1 MIHNYNNKKT
11 SSIRHSRKSEL
22 KYKHSNDINHV
33 EDLREI
39 AFSYLNYAQ
48 ARISGHRVA
57 SSVLAYKKDR
67 TRSSGRLEYRD
78 QNTNTNTFRVFGG
91 CNLEISISTV
101 LHAEAI
107 ALYKALSEGY
117 TKIQAVG
124 VTSDHE
130 DQLKPLCGA
139 CRQLYMY
146 VNPLTTIYVFGKD
159 KKVKLKVK
167 LIDTINYPY
176 MSKGKIT

>member
-1 MIHNYNNKKT
+1 MNNFAR
-11 SSIRHSRKSEL
+11 IEA
-22 KYKHSNDINHV
+22 
-33 EDLREI
+33 LREI
-39 AFSYLNYAQ
+39 AFFYLNYAQ
-48 ARISGHRVA
+48 ANISGHRVA
-57 SSVLAYKKDR
+57 AAVFAMRKAKSKSKEKLETESSDLFK
-67 TRSSGRLEYRD
+67 
-78 QNTNTNTFRVFGG
+78 VFGG

-117 TKIQAVG
+117 TKIEAVG

-130 DQLKPLCGA
+130 DQIKPLCGA

-146 VNPLTTIYVFGKD
+146 INPMTTIYVFGKD

-167 LIDTINYPY
+167 LIDTMNYPY
-176 MSKGKIT
+176 ISRGKIT

>member
-1 MIHNYNNKKT
+1 MNNFN
-11 SSIRHSRKSEL
+11 R
-22 KYKHSNDINHV
+22 V
-33 EDLREI
+33 EALREI
-39 AFSYLNYAQ
+39 AFSYLNFAQ
-48 ARISGHRVA
+48 ANISGHRVA
-57 SSVLAYKKDR
+57 AAVFATRKARSKSKKKSETESSDLFK
-67 TRSSGRLEYRD
+67 
-78 QNTNTNTFRVFGG
+78 VFGG

-130 DQLKPLCGA
+130 DQIKPLCGA

-146 VNPLTTIYVFGKD
+146 VNPMTTIYVFSKD

-167 LIDTINYPY
+167 LIDTMNYPY
-176 MSKGKIT
+176 ISRGKIT

>member
-1 MIHNYNNKKT
+1 MNNFN
-11 SSIRHSRKSEL
+11 R
-22 KYKHSNDINHV
+22 V
-33 EDLREI
+33 EVLRETV
-39 AFSYLNYAQ
+39 FSYLNYAQ
-48 ARISGHRVA
+48 ANISGHRVA
-57 SSVLAYKKDR
+57 AAVFAMRKAKSKSKEKLETVAESSDLFK
-67 TRSSGRLEYRD
+67 
-78 QNTNTNTFRVFGG
+78 VFGG

-117 TKIQAVG
+117 TKIEAVG

-130 DQLKPLCGA
+130 DQIKPLCGA

-146 VNPLTTIYVFGKD
+146 INPMTTIYVFGKD

-167 LIDTINYPY
+167 LIDTMKYPY
-176 MSKGKIT
+176 TSRGKIT

>member
-1 MIHNYNNKKT
+1 MRMRLNNFN
-11 SSIRHSRKSEL
+11 R
-22 KYKHSNDINHV
+22 V
-33 EDLREI
+33 EALREI
-39 AFSYLNYAQ
+39 VFSYLNYAQ
-48 ARISGHRVA
+48 ANISGHRVA
-57 SSVLAYKKDR
+57 AAVFAMRKARSKSKK
-67 TRSSGRLEYRD
+67 RLEMESSD
-78 QNTNTNTFRVFGG
+78 LFKVFGG
-91 CNLEISISTV
+91 CNLEISVSTV

-146 VNPLTTIYVFGKD
+146 INPMTTIYVFGKD

-167 LIDTINYPY
+167 LINTMNYPY
-176 MSKGKIT
+176 TSKGKIT

>member
-1 MIHNYNNKKT
+1 MRLNNFDR
-11 SSIRHSRKSEL
+11 IEA
-22 KYKHSNDINHV
+22 
-33 EDLREI
+33 LREI
-39 AFSYLNYAQ
+39 AFFYLNYAQ
-48 ARISGHRVA
+48 ANISGHRVA
-57 SSVLAYKKDR
+57 AAVFAMRKAKSKSKEKLETESSDLFK
-67 TRSSGRLEYRD
+67 
-78 QNTNTNTFRVFGG
+78 VFGG

-117 TKIQAVG
+117 TKIEAVG

-130 DQLKPLCGA
+130 DQIKPLCGA

-146 VNPLTTIYVFGKD
+146 INPMTTIYVFGKD

-167 LIDTINYPY
+167 LIDTMNYPY
-176 MSKGKIT
+176 ISRGKII

>member
-1 MIHNYNNKKT
+1 MNSLN
-11 SSIRHSRKSEL
+11 R
-22 KYKHSNDINHV
+22 V
-33 EDLREI
+33 QVLREVV
-39 AFSYLNYAQ
+39 FSYLDYAQ
-48 ARISGHRVA
+48 ASISSHRVA
-57 SSVLAYKKDR
+57 AAVFAMRKAKSKSKK
-67 TRSSGRLEYRD
+67 RLETESSD
-78 QNTNTNTFRVFGG
+78 LFKVFGG

-130 DQLKPLCGA
+130 DQIKPLCGA

-146 VNPLTTIYVFGKD
+146 INPKTTIYVFGKD
-159 KKVKLKVK
+159 KKIKLKVK
-167 LIDTINYPY
+167 LIDTMRYPY
-176 MSKGKIT
+176 ISRGKIT

>member
-1 MIHNYNNKKT
+1 MQLNSFN
-11 SSIRHSRKSEL
+11 RL
-22 KYKHSNDINHV
+22 QV
-33 EDLREI
+33 LREVV
-39 AFSYLNYAQ
+39 FSYLDYAQ
-48 ARISGHRVA
+48 ASISGHRVA
-57 SSVLAYKKDR
+57 AAVFAMRKVKSKSKK
-67 TRSSGRLEYRD
+67 RLETESSD
-78 QNTNTNTFRVFGG
+78 LFKVFGG

-130 DQLKPLCGA
+130 DQIKPLCGA

-146 VNPLTTIYVFGKD
+146 INPKTTIYVFGKD
-159 KKVKLKVK
+159 KKIKLKVK
-167 LIDTINYPY
+167 LIDTMRYPY
-176 MSKGKIT
+176 ISRGKIT

>member
-1 MIHNYNNKKT
+1 MRLNNFN
-11 SSIRHSRKSEL
+11 R
-22 KYKHSNDINHV
+22 V
-33 EDLREI
+33 QVLREVV
-39 AFSYLNYAQ
+39 FSYLDYAQ
-48 ARISGHRVA
+48 ASISGHRVA
-57 SSVLAYKKDR
+57 AAVFAMRKVKSKSKK
-67 TRSSGRLEYRD
+67 RLETESSD
-78 QNTNTNTFRVFGG
+78 LSKVFGG

-130 DQLKPLCGA
+130 DQIKPLCGA

-146 VNPLTTIYVFGKD
+146 INPKTTIYVFGKD
-159 KKVKLKVK
+159 KKIKLKVK
-167 LIDTINYPY
+167 LIDTMRYPY
-176 MSKGKIT
+176 ISRGKIT

>member
-1 MIHNYNNKKT
+1 MRIQLNNFN
-11 SSIRHSRKSEL
+11 R
-22 KYKHSNDINHV
+22 V
-33 EDLREI
+33 EALREI
-39 AFSYLNYAQ
+39 VFSYLNYAQ
-48 ARISGHRVA
+48 ANISGHRVA
-57 SSVLAYKKDR
+57 AAVFAMRKVRSKSKKK
-67 TRSSGRLEYRD
+67 LETESND
-78 QNTNTNTFRVFGG
+78 LFKVFGG

-117 TKIQAVG
+117 TKVQAVG

-130 DQLKPLCGA
+130 DQIKPLCGA

-146 VNPLTTIYVFGKD
+146 INPMTTIYVFGKD

-167 LIDTINYPY
+167 LIDTMKYPY
-176 MSKGKIT
+176 FSKGKIT

>member
-1 MIHNYNNKKT
+1 MRLNNFDR
-11 SSIRHSRKSEL
+11 IEA
-22 KYKHSNDINHV
+22 
-33 EDLREI
+33 LREI
-39 AFSYLNYAQ
+39 AFFYLNYAQ
-48 ARISGHRVA
+48 ANISGHRVA
-57 SSVLAYKKDR
+57 AAVFAMRKAKSKSKEKLETESSDLFK
-67 TRSSGRLEYRD
+67 
-78 QNTNTNTFRVFGG
+78 VFGG

-117 TKIQAVG
+117 TKIEAVG

-130 DQLKPLCGA
+130 DQIKPLCGA

-146 VNPLTTIYVFGKD
+146 INPMTTIYVFGKD

-167 LIDTINYPY
+167 LIDTMNYPY
-176 MSKGKIT
+176 ISRGKIT

>member
-1 MIHNYNNKKT
+1 MRLNNFN
-11 SSIRHSRKSEL
+11 R
-22 KYKHSNDINHV
+22 V
-33 EDLREI
+33 EALREI
-39 AFSYLNYAQ
+39 AFSYLNFAQ
-48 ARISGHRVA
+48 ANISGHRVA
-57 SSVLAYKKDR
+57 AAVFATRKARSKSKKKSETESSDLFK
-67 TRSSGRLEYRD
+67 
-78 QNTNTNTFRVFGG
+78 VFGG

-130 DQLKPLCGA
+130 DQIKPLCGA

-146 VNPLTTIYVFGKD
+146 VNPMTTIYVFGKD

-167 LIDTINYPY
+167 LIDTMKYPY
-176 MSKGKIT
+176 ISRGTIT

>member
-1 MIHNYNNKKT
+1 MQ
-11 SSIRHSRKSEL
+11 L
-22 KYKHSNDINHV
+22 NDFKRV
-33 EDLREI
+33 EVLREI
-39 AFSYLNYAQ
+39 VFSYLNFAQ
-48 ARISGHRVA
+48 ANISGHRVA
-57 SSVLAYKKDR
+57 AAVFAMRKA
-67 TRSSGRLEYRD
+67 RSKSKTKLETES
-78 QNTNTNTFRVFGG
+78 NVMFKVFGG

-130 DQLKPLCGA
+130 DQIKPLCGA

-146 VNPLTTIYVFGKD
+146 INPMTTIYVFGKD
-159 KKVKLKVK
+159 KKVKLEVK
-167 LIDTINYPY
+167 LIDTMNYPY
-176 MSKGKIT
+176 TSRGKIT

>member
-1 MIHNYNNKKT
+1 MRMRLNNFGR
-11 SSIRHSRKSEL
+11 IEA
-22 KYKHSNDINHV
+22 
-33 EDLREI
+33 LREI
-39 AFSYLNYAQ
+39 AFFYLNYAQ
-48 ARISGHRVA
+48 ANISGHRVA
-57 SSVLAYKKDR
+57 AAVFAMRKAKSKSKEKLETESSDLFK
-67 TRSSGRLEYRD
+67 
-78 QNTNTNTFRVFGG
+78 VFGG

-117 TKIQAVG
+117 TKIEAVG

-130 DQLKPLCGA
+130 DQIKPLCGA

-146 VNPLTTIYVFGKD
+146 INPMTTIYVFGKD

-167 LIDTINYPY
+167 LIDTMNYPY
-176 MSKGKIT
+176 ISRGKIT

>member
-1 MIHNYNNKKT
+1 MQLNNFD
-11 SSIRHSRKSEL
+11 RVQALRKIL
-22 KYKHSNDINHV
+22 
-33 EDLREI
+33 
-39 AFSYLNYAQ
+39 FSYLNYAQ
-48 ARISGHRVA
+48 ANISGHRMAAAVFA
-57 SSVLAYKKDR
+57 MRKARSKSKKKLETESSDLFK
-67 TRSSGRLEYRD
+67 
-78 QNTNTNTFRVFGG
+78 VFGG

-117 TKIQAVG
+117 TKIEAVG

-130 DQLKPLCGA
+130 DQIKPLCGA

-146 VNPLTTIYVFGKD
+146 INPMTTIYVFGKD

-167 LIDTINYPY
+167 LIDTMNYPY
-176 MSKGKIT
+176 ISRGKIT

>member
-1 MIHNYNNKKT
+1 MRMRLNNFDR
-11 SSIRHSRKSEL
+11 IEA
-22 KYKHSNDINHV
+22 
-33 EDLREI
+33 LREI
-39 AFSYLNYAQ
+39 VFFYLNYAQ
-48 ARISGHRVA
+48 ANISSHRVA
-57 SSVLAYKKDR
+57 AAVFAMRKAKSKSKEKLETESSNLFK
-67 TRSSGRLEYRD
+67 
-78 QNTNTNTFRVFGG
+78 VFGG

-117 TKIQAVG
+117 TKIEAVG

-130 DQLKPLCGA
+130 DQIKPLCGA

-146 VNPLTTIYVFGKD
+146 INPMTTIYVFGKD

-167 LIDTINYPY
+167 LIDTMNYPY
-176 MSKGKIT
+176 ISRGKIT

>member
-1 MIHNYNNKKT
+1 MRLNNFN
-11 SSIRHSRKSEL
+11 R
-22 KYKHSNDINHV
+22 V
-33 EDLREI
+33 EALREI
-39 AFSYLNYAQ
+39 VFSYLNYAQ
-48 ARISGHRVA
+48 ANISGHRVA
-57 SSVLAYKKDR
+57 AAVFAMRKAKSKSKEKLETESSDLFK
-67 TRSSGRLEYRD
+67 
-78 QNTNTNTFRVFGG
+78 VFGG

-117 TKIQAVG
+117 TKIEAVG

-130 DQLKPLCGA
+130 DQIKPLCGA

-146 VNPLTTIYVFGKD
+146 INPMTTIYVFGKD

-167 LIDTINYPY
+167 LIDTMNYPY
-176 MSKGKIT
+176 ISRGKIT

>member
-1 MIHNYNNKKT
+1 MRMRLNNFDR
-11 SSIRHSRKSEL
+11 IEA
-22 KYKHSNDINHV
+22 
-33 EDLREI
+33 LREI
-39 AFSYLNYAQ
+39 AFFYLNYAQ
-48 ARISGHRVA
+48 ANISGHRVA
-57 SSVLAYKKDR
+57 AAVFAMRKAKSKSKEKLETESSDLFK
-67 TRSSGRLEYRD
+67 
-78 QNTNTNTFRVFGG
+78 VFGG

-117 TKIQAVG
+117 TKIEAVG

-130 DQLKPLCGA
+130 DQIKPLCGA

-146 VNPLTTIYVFGKD
+146 INPMTTIYVFGKD

-167 LIDTINYPY
+167 LIDTMNYPY
-176 MSKGKIT
+176 ISRGKIT

>member
-1 MIHNYNNKKT
+1 MQLNNFK
-11 SSIRHSRKSEL
+11 R
-22 KYKHSNDINHV
+22 V
-33 EDLREI
+33 EVLRETV
-39 AFSYLNYAQ
+39 FSYLNFAQ
-48 ARISGHRVA
+48 ANISGHRVA
-57 SSVLAYKKDR
+57 AAVFAMRKA
-67 TRSSGRLEYRD
+67 RSKSKTKLEIE
-78 QNTNTNTFRVFGG
+78 NNVMFRVFGG

-130 DQLKPLCGA
+130 DQIKPLCGA

-146 VNPLTTIYVFGKD
+146 INPMTTIYVFGKD
-159 KKVKLKVK
+159 KKVKLEVK
-167 LIDTINYPY
+167 LIDTMNYPY
-176 MSKGKIT
+176 ISRGKIT

>member
-1 MIHNYNNKKT
+1 MNSFN
-11 SSIRHSRKSEL
+11 R
-22 KYKHSNDINHV
+22 V
-33 EDLREI
+33 QVLRE
-39 AFSYLNYAQ
+39 AVFSYLAYAQ
-48 ARISGHRVA
+48 ASISGHRVA
-57 SSVLAYKKDR
+57 AAVFAMRKVKSKSKK
-67 TRSSGRLEYRD
+67 RLETESSD
-78 QNTNTNTFRVFGG
+78 LFKVFGG

-130 DQLKPLCGA
+130 DQIKPLCGA

-146 VNPLTTIYVFGKD
+146 INPKTTIYVFGKD
-159 KKVKLKVK
+159 KKIKLKVK
-167 LIDTINYPY
+167 LIDTMRYPY
-176 MSKGKIT
+176 ISRGKIT

>member
-1 MIHNYNNKKT
+1 MRLNNFDR
-11 SSIRHSRKSEL
+11 IEA
-22 KYKHSNDINHV
+22 
-33 EDLREI
+33 LREI
-39 AFSYLNYAQ
+39 AFFYLNYAQ
-48 ARISGHRVA
+48 ANISGHRVA
-57 SSVLAYKKDR
+57 AAVFAMRKAKSKSKEKLETESSDLFK
-67 TRSSGRLEYRD
+67 
-78 QNTNTNTFRVFGG
+78 VFGG

-117 TKIQAVG
+117 TKIEAVG

-130 DQLKPLCGA
+130 DQIKPLCGA

-146 VNPLTTIYVFGKD
+146 INPMTTIYVFGKD

-167 LIDTINYPY
+167 LIDTMKYPY
-176 MSKGKIT
+176 FSRGKIT

>member
-1 MIHNYNNKKT
+1 LNSFN
-11 SSIRHSRKSEL
+11 R
-22 KYKHSNDINHV
+22 V
-33 EDLREI
+33 QVLRE
-39 AFSYLNYAQ
+39 AVFSYLDYAQ
-48 ARISGHRVA
+48 ASISGHRVA
-57 SSVLAYKKDR
+57 AAIFAMRKVKSKSKK
-67 TRSSGRLEYRD
+67 RLETESSD
-78 QNTNTNTFRVFGG
+78 LFKVFGG

-130 DQLKPLCGA
+130 DQIKPLCGA

-146 VNPLTTIYVFGKD
+146 INPKTTIYVFGKD
-159 KKVKLKVK
+159 KKIKLKVK
-167 LIDTINYPY
+167 LIDTMRYPY
-176 MSKGKIT
+176 ISRGKIT

>member
-1 MIHNYNNKKT
+1 MNSLN
-11 SSIRHSRKSEL
+11 R
-22 KYKHSNDINHV
+22 V
-33 EDLREI
+33 QVLRDVV
-39 AFSYLNYAQ
+39 FSYLDYAQ
-48 ARISGHRVA
+48 ASISGHRVA
-57 SSVLAYKKDR
+57 AAVFAMRKAKSKSKK
-67 TRSSGRLEYRD
+67 RLETESSD
-78 QNTNTNTFRVFGG
+78 LFKVFGG

-130 DQLKPLCGA
+130 DQIKPLCGA

-146 VNPLTTIYVFGKD
+146 INPKTTIYVFGKD
-159 KKVKLKVK
+159 KKIKLKVK
-167 LIDTINYPY
+167 LIDTMRYPY
-176 MSKGKIT
+176 ISRGKIT

>member
-1 MIHNYNNKKT
+1 MRLNNFN
-11 SSIRHSRKSEL
+11 R
-22 KYKHSNDINHV
+22 V
-33 EDLREI
+33 EVLREI
-39 AFSYLNYAQ
+39 VFSYLNYAQ
-48 ARISGHRVA
+48 ANISGHKVA
-57 SSVLAYKKDR
+57 AAVFAMRKARPKNKK
-67 TRSSGRLEYRD
+67 RLETESSD
-78 QNTNTNTFRVFGG
+78 LFKVFGG

-130 DQLKPLCGA
+130 DQIKPLCGA

-146 VNPLTTIYVFGKD
+146 INPMTTIYVFDKD
-159 KKVKLKVK
+159 RKVKLKVK
-167 LIDTINYPY
+167 LIETMNYPY
-176 MSKGKIT
+176 ISKGKIT

>member
-1 MIHNYNNKKT
+1 MIHNNNKT
-11 SSIRHSRKSEL
+11 SSVWNMRKLEL
-22 KYKHSNDINHV
+22 RNKHLNDINQA
-33 EDLREI
+33 EALRKV
-39 AFSYLNYAQ
+39 AFSYLKFAQ
-48 ARISGHRVA
+48 ASISGHRVV
-57 SSVLAYKKDR
+57 SSVLAFKKDG
-67 TRSSGRLEYRD
+67 TRSHGSLEGKDR
-78 QNTNTNTFRVFGG
+78 NTNMFRVFGG

-107 ALYKALSEGY
+107 TLYKALSEGY

-130 DQLKPLCGA
+130 DQIKPLCGA

-146 VNPLTTIYVFGKD
+146 INPLTTIYVFGKD

>member
-1 MIHNYNNKKT
+1 MRLNNFDR
-11 SSIRHSRKSEL
+11 IEA
-22 KYKHSNDINHV
+22 
-33 EDLREI
+33 LREI
-39 AFSYLNYAQ
+39 AFFYLNYAQ
-48 ARISGHRVA
+48 ANISGHRVA
-57 SSVLAYKKDR
+57 AAVFAMRKAKSKSKEKLETESSDLFK
-67 TRSSGRLEYRD
+67 
-78 QNTNTNTFRVFGG
+78 VFGG

-117 TKIQAVG
+117 TKIEAVG

-130 DQLKPLCGA
+130 DQIKPLCGA

-146 VNPLTTIYVFGKD
+146 INPKTTIFVFGKD

-167 LIDTINYPY
+167 LIDTMNYPY
-176 MSKGKIT
+176 ISRGKIT

>member
-1 MIHNYNNKKT
+1 MNSFN
-11 SSIRHSRKSEL
+11 R
-22 KYKHSNDINHV
+22 V
-33 EDLREI
+33 QVLRE
-39 AFSYLNYAQ
+39 AVFSYLDYAQ
-48 ARISGHRVA
+48 ASISGHRVA
-57 SSVLAYKKDR
+57 AAVFAMRKVKSKSKK
-67 TRSSGRLEYRD
+67 RLETESSD
-78 QNTNTNTFRVFGG
+78 LFKVFGG

-130 DQLKPLCGA
+130 DQIKPLCGA

-146 VNPLTTIYVFGKD
+146 INPKTTIYVFGKD
-159 KKVKLKVK
+159 KKIKLKVK
-167 LIDTINYPY
+167 LIDTMRYPY
-176 MSKGKIT
+176 ISRGRIT

>member
-1 MIHNYNNKKT
+1 MHRLILAVIGWPAAVFAMRKAKSKSKEKLET
-11 SSIRHSRKSEL
+11 ESS
-22 KYKHSNDINHV
+22 
-33 EDLREI
+33 DL
-39 AFSYLNYAQ
+39 F
-48 ARISGHRVA
+48 
-57 SSVLAYKKDR
+57 K
-67 TRSSGRLEYRD
+67 
-78 QNTNTNTFRVFGG
+78 VFGG

-117 TKIQAVG
+117 TKIEAVG

-130 DQLKPLCGA
+130 DQIKPLCGA

-146 VNPLTTIYVFGKD
+146 INPKTTIFVFGKD

-167 LIDTINYPY
+167 LIDTMNYPY
-176 MSKGKIT
+176 ISRGKIT